1 MNTRNKTAITVTV
14 TCIAVIV
21 IGLDWLCF
29 WRQYETHT

>member
-21 IGLDWLCF
+21 IGLAMLL
-29 WRQYETHT
+29 EAV